1 MSAFTSRPYAGESD
15 LDLLIDFAR
24 QAVIAR
30 RPRAAYWYPG
40 DIVWQAFTPNF
51 DPRKHIQLWFDDSG
65 LAGHAWFEPPLNV
78 EFDVRDDL
86 REDDALAGAILDWAE
101 GRRVAAL
108 KPGEHVP
115 IAYAMLGEGTLA
127 TSALESDPARV
138 EMLER
143 RGYSR
148 NDRHNVCYSLSLEE
162 PLAAPPL
169 APRMRLRFASEADL
183 DERIELHR
191 DAWSVWGSSGQNVPD
206 YRRLRA
212 APLYD
217 ETLDVVL
224 ELDGR
229 LVAYCICW
237 ADPASGIGNFEPAG
251 VRPGLTGRGLG
262 RAVIFEGLRRLR
274 ERGLHTAYVGTA
286 SVNARASVLYESCGF
301 RLIDRGWYYTK
312 GVT

>member
-1 MSAFTSRPYAGESD
+1 VSAFTSRPYAGEAD
-15 LDLLIDFAR
+15 LDLLIEFAR
-24 QAVIAR
+24 QTAIAR

-51 DPRKHIQLWFDDSG
+51 DPRTHIQLWFDDIG
-65 LAGHAWFEPPLNV
+65 LAAHAWFEPPLNV
-78 EFDVRDDL
+78 EFDVRNDL
-86 REDDALAGAILDWAE
+86 REVEALAGEILDWAE
-101 GRRVAAL
+101 GRRVAELEPA
-108 KPGEHVP
+108 EDVP
-115 IAYAMLGEGTLA
+115 KAYAMLGDGTLA

-138 EMLER
+138 AMLER
-143 RGYSR
+143 RGYVK
-148 NDRHNVCYSLSLEE
+148 NDRHNVCYSLSLEA
-162 PLAAPPL
+162 PIAAPQLPPG
-169 APRMRLRFASEADL
+169 AKLRYATEADL

-191 DAWSVWGSSGQNVPD
+191 DAWSVWGPSSQNVAD

-274 ERGLHTAYVGTA
+274 ERGLHTACVGTA
-286 SVNARASVLYESCGF
+286 SVNARAGVLYESCGF
-301 RLIDRGWYYTK
+301 GLIDRGWYYTK
-312 GVT
+312 AMH